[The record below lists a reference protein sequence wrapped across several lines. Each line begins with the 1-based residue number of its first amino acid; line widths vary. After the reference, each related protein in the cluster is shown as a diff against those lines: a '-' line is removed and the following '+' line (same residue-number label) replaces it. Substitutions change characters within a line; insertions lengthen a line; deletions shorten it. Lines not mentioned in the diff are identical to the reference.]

1 MIETERGAREFAAGD
16 RLYFLKN
23 ERSLGVKNGSLGTV
37 EKVRDGV
44 LQVRLD
50 GAASGTGEG
59 ERRVAVDTRWYNHL
73 DHGYAATVYKAQGGR
88 EMAKERRSTCAAV
101 APIWLSSRSRANI
114 VYTVGTPI
122 MTMRSISVG
131 IREFRARLA
140 DYLLKSDK
148 PVAVTRHGETIG
160 YFIPARAGRAEL
172 DRAALKKAA
181 SKMEELLEREGLS
194 EPELEEIGRDFKA
207 SRKSRK

>member
-1 MIETERGAREFAAGD
+1 
-16 RLYFLKN
+16 
-23 ERSLGVKNGSLGTV
+23 
-37 EKVRDGV
+37 
-44 LQVRLD
+44 
-50 GAASGTGEG
+50 
-59 ERRVAVDTRWYNHL
+59 
-73 DHGYAATVYKAQGGR
+73 
-88 EMAKERRSTCAAV
+88 
-101 APIWLSSRSRANI
+101 
-114 VYTVGTPI
+114 

-181 SKMEELLEREGLS
+181 SKMEELLELEGLS

-207 SRKSRK
+207 WRKSRK